1 MKIWKKNKAN
11 KNILTN
17 VSYMFSSCKTL
28 ESIEYSIWDANN
40 IVIMSNMFS
49 SCYSLTLL
57 TNISAWNTNKTKDI
71 INILSGFH

>member
-1 MKIWKKNKAN
+1 
-11 KNILTN
+11 
-17 VSYMFSSCKTL
+17 MFSSCKTL

-57 TNISAWNTNKTKDI
+57 TNISTWNTNKTKDI